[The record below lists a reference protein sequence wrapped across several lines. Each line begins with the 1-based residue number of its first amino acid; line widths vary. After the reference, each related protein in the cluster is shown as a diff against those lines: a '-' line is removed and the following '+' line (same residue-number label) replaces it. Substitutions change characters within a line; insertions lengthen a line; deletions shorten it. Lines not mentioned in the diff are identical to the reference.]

1 MSVFT
6 WEYIQ
11 KIGPL
16 TIFVLIAPVLY
27 ILFTIYFYFTNTSR
41 FSTHTIPL
49 IIIFVCVISLICIE
63 VFFKNKDQ
71 APSEMGP
78 TGMLMALVLSPI
90 IFLPPFYVFD
100 DIKYLLFRNKSNNNI
115 RRNTVSNT

>member
-1 MSVFT
+1 M
-6 WEYIQ
+6 
-11 KIGPL
+11 
-16 TIFVLIAPVLY
+16 
-27 ILFTIYFYFTNTSR
+27 
-41 FSTHTIPL
+41 IPL

-71 APSEMGP
+71 APSEMGT
-78 TGMLMALVLSPI
+78 TGMLMGLVLSPI

-100 DIKYLLFRNKSNNNI
+100 DIKYLLFRNKSNNNT